1 MNVSVLPL
9 LMAAKQPFTFITQ
22 LAGRLFAAPQP
33 YPATITLADGRVFH
47 QHRFQKWRYRSPNLG
62 PAKYQNWATLWPK
75 LSDET
80 RKQYEALKP

>member
-9 LMAAKQPFTFITQ
+9 LTAAKQPFTFITQ
-22 LAGRLFAAPQP
+22 FAGRLFAAPQP
-33 YPATITLADGRVFH
+33 YPATITLANGRVFH
-47 QHRFQKWRYRSPNLG
+47 LHNRRNGTYRRASYGKSDYP
-62 PAKYQNWATLWPK
+62 NWATLWPQ